1 VALDE
6 TAPSLMDAA
15 REGDLVA
22 CAQTGDCGAFL
33 TLVRHY
39 QEPLYRLVYAMTRRE
54 EDAAA
59 LVQEAFTHAWKQ
71 MSEFPTGRR
80 FFPWLLRIA
89 RSLPR
94 SPAAPR
100 TEAAPDSAALVAF
113 RALREDEQM
122 ALALREVGRFRYE
135 EIASLLDVPIGIAFL
150 RISQARG
157 AMLKLTGGEAGR
169 EP

>member
-1 VALDE
+1 VVPNE
-6 TAPSLMDAA
+6 SAPSFMDAA

-22 CAQTGDCGAFL
+22 GAQAGDCAAFL
-33 TLVRHY
+33 ALVRHY
-39 QEPLYRLVYAMTRRE
+39 QQPLYRLVYAITRSE
-54 EDAAA
+54 EGAAA
-59 LVQEAFTHAWKQ
+59 LVQEAFSRAWRE
-71 MSEFPTGRR
+71 MPDFPAGRR

-89 RSLPR
+89 RDLPR
-94 SPAAPR
+94 TPKPSR
-100 TEAAPDSAALVAF
+100 SDSAPDSAAVAAF
-113 RALREDEQM
+113 GALREDEQM

-135 EIASLLDVPIGIAFL
+135 EIAALLDVPIGIAFL

>member
-1 VALDE
+1 MAPNE
-6 TAPSLMDAA
+6 SAPSFMDAA

-22 CAQTGDCGAFL
+22 SAQTGDCAAFL

-39 QEPLYRLVYAMTRRE
+39 QDPLYRLAYAMTRSD

-59 LVQEAFTHAWKQ
+59 LVREAFTRAWKE
-71 MSEFPTGRR
+71 MPKYPTGRR

-89 RSLPR
+89 RDLPR
-94 SPAAPR
+94 MPR
-100 TEAAPDSAALVAF
+100 PSRSDAAPDGTALAAF
-113 RALREDEQM
+113 GALREEEQM

-135 EIASLLDVPIGIAFL
+135 EIAALLDVPTGIAFL

-157 AMLKLTGGEAGR
+157 AMLKLAGGETGR